1 MMDGGLIIE
10 EGTPEHFFEEPEHER
25 TKQFLSKILWR
36 AQTERRWVR
45 VSATGGWLRVAGL
58 VFDEVTKVYAD
69 GTKAVDSLE
78 LEISD
83 GEFMVLVGPSGCGKT
98 TALRM
103 VAGLEEI
110 SGGAVRIGDRVVNH
124 VPSRDRDIAMVF
136 QSYALYPH
144 LSVYDNIAFGLRV
157 KKVPKEEIE
166 RRVRNAAEILGLEP
180 FLKRKPRALSGGQ
193 RQRVAMG
200 RAIVREPAAFLMDE
214 PLSNLDAKLRVQMRA
229 EVSRLQR
236 NLGTTTLYVTHD
248 QVEAMTMG
256 DRVAVMRKGELQ
268 QVADPQTLYD
278 RPVNLFVGGFIGSPA
293 MNMLEATVTQSNG
306 GLAVDV
312 GKQHLTLDESLLA
325 AKPALRSYE
334 GRKIILGIRP
344 EELEDVSLEPDTPP
358 GQRLR
363 GVVELREA
371 LGSELMVHFTVEG
384 TREALTEDVKE
395 LAQDAGAPGGPP
407 ALESTGSGALLV
419 GRFGARA
426 SVEEGKPVEVAVDT
440 RALHFFD
447 EETSEG
453 IYDGDTSEKGASA

>member
-1 MMDGGLIIE
+1 
-10 EGTPEHFFEEPEHER
+10 
-25 TKQFLSKILWR
+25 
-36 AQTERRWVR
+36 
-45 VSATGGWLRVAGL
+45 VAEV
-58 VFDEVTKVYAD
+58 VFDGVTKVYGD
-69 GTKAVDSLE
+69 GTKAVDSLA
-78 LEISD
+78 LDIAD

-103 VAGLEEI
+103 VAGLEDI
-110 SGGAVRIGDRVVNH
+110 SSGVVRIGDRVVNN

-157 KKVPKEEIE
+157 KKMAKSEID
-166 RRVRNAAEILGLEP
+166 RRVHNAAEVLGLDP

-236 NLGTTTLYVTHD
+236 DLGTTTIYVTHD

-293 MNMLEATVTQSNG
+293 MNMIEATVARTNG

-312 GKQHLTLDESLLA
+312 GKQQIGLDEETLA
-325 AKPALRSYE
+325 TRPALRRYE

-358 GQRLR
+358 DRRLR

-384 TREALTEDVKE
+384 TREAVTEDVRE
-395 LAQDAGAPGGPP
+395 LAQDAGAVGEGP
-407 ALESTGSGALLV
+407 ALESKGSGALMV

-426 SVEEGKPVEVAVDT
+426 RVEEGKPVEVAVDT
-440 RALHFFD
+440 RSLHFFD

-453 IYDGDTSEKGASA
+453 IYDGESSEKGASA

>member
-1 MMDGGLIIE
+1 
-10 EGTPEHFFEEPEHER
+10 
-25 TKQFLSKILWR
+25 
-36 AQTERRWVR
+36 
-45 VSATGGWLRVAGL
+45 VAEV

-69 GTKAVDSLE
+69 GTKAVSGLSLDVG
-78 LEISD
+78 D

-103 VAGLEEI
+103 VAGLEDI
-110 SGGAVRIGDRVVNH
+110 STGVLRIGERVVNH

-144 LSVYDNIAFGLRV
+144 LSVYDNIAFGLKV
-157 KKVPKEEIE
+157 KKMAKEEID
-166 RRVRNAAEILGLEP
+166 RRVRNAAEVLGLEQ

-236 NLGTTTLYVTHD
+236 DLGTTTIYVTHD
-248 QVEAMTMG
+248 QIEAMTMG

-293 MNMLEATVTQSNG
+293 MNMLEATVARQNG
-306 GLAVDV
+306 ELAVDV
-312 GKQHLTLDESLLA
+312 GKQHIRLDEQTLA
-325 AKPALRSYE
+325 ARPALRNYE
-334 GRKIILGIRP
+334 GRTIILGIRP
-344 EELEDVSLEPDTPP
+344 EELEEASLEPDTPADR
-358 GQRLR
+358 RLR

-384 TREALTEDVKE
+384 TRAAYTEDVKE
-395 LAQDAGAPGGPP
+395 LAHDAGAPVDGP
-407 ALESTGSGALLV
+407 ALESKGSGALLV

-426 SVEEGKPVEVAVDT
+426 SVEEAKAVEVAVDT
-440 RALHFFD
+440 RSLHFFD
-447 EETSEG
+447 AETSEG
-453 IYDGDTSEKGASA
+453 IYDGQASQKGASG